1 MKHEPD
7 PEDPRRCRAT
17 DLLVTDCSGCRG
29 ADESFVDALLASEK
43 ESPGRKAEVE
53 LPLGLTEPDPDG
65 RYVDDRPPVPRER
78 YKGER
83 WWLNTGK
90 PTQVVPDSR
99 AFQSSYSGS
108 RCRCCDH
115 EIKERQLIQHVNI
128 GGYAHVRCL
137 EAQ

>member
-1 MKHEPD
+1 MKHQPNPEEP
-7 PEDPRRCRAT
+7 ERCLAS
-17 DLLVTDCSGCRG
+17 DLLVVDCSGCRG
-29 ADESFVDALLASEK
+29 SDESFVDALLASEK
-43 ESPGRKAEVE
+43 EPPGRKAEVE
-53 LPLGLTEPDPDG
+53 LPLGYVDPDP
-65 RYVDDRPPVPRER
+65 REEEQDRPGPPRER

-99 AFQSSYSGS
+99 AFTSSYSGS
-108 RCRCCDH
+108 FCRCCDH